1 MTFFLLLMQYV
12 IVKQELKIEK
22 VPLITFFNLKIF
34 YFLKI
39 KLSKFMVQE
48 PLTCM

>member
-1 MTFFLLLMQYV
+1 MTFFLLLMQRV
-12 IVKQELKIEK
+12 IVKKELKIEK

-39 KLSKFMVQE
+39 KIVKVYGSRAS
-48 PLTCM
+48 TCM

>member
-1 MTFFLLLMQYV
+1 MTFFLLLMQHV
-12 IVKQELKIEK
+12 IVKQEQKIEK
-22 VPLITFFNLKIF
+22 VLLITFFNLKIF

-39 KLSKFMVQE
+39 KIVKCMVQE